1 MCETPSPPTEA
12 LIATQKV
19 TVVKALADHG
29 ISPDPM
35 TAAALFE
42 IGTELLVRQGI
53 ALDALLARIDY
64 LVLRARHRA
73 SETHKPGVH

>member
-1 MCETPSPPTEA
+1 MCESPSPPTEA
-12 LIATQKV
+12 LIASQKV
-19 TVVKALADHG
+19 TVVRALSERG

-53 ALDALLARIDY
+53 APDALLARIDY
-64 LVLRARHRA
+64 LVLRARQ
-73 SETHKPGVH
+73 TTPKPGVH

>member
-1 MCETPSPPTEA
+1 MCEAPSPPTEA
-12 LIATQKV
+12 LIAGQKV
-19 TVVKALADHG
+19 TVVKALAEHG

-53 ALDALLARIDY
+53 APDALLARIDY
-64 LVLRARHRA
+64 LVLRARH
-73 SETHKPGVH
+73 TTPKPGVH